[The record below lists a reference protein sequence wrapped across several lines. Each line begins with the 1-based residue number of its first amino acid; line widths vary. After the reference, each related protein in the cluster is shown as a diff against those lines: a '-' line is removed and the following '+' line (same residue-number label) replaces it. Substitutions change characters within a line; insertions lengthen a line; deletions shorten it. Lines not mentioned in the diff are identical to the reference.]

1 MTKEKITELFK
12 GLSPEEKYEVVKT
25 IMPEFCQSMRNDP
38 QRLQEMM
45 KNMMSFMGNE
55 MGNWMGMMNFEK
67 KAEK

>member
-1 MTKEKITELFK
+1 MDKEKIIDLFK
-12 GLSPEEKYEVVKT
+12 RLSPEEKFEIVKT
-25 IMPEFCQSMRNDP
+25 IMPEFCKSMRNDP

-45 KNMMSFMGNE
+45 KNMMGFMGKE